1 MALYA
6 TIVLDW
12 VFFFRA
18 MKLFQDFEFTIP
30 NIVNLAAFIYIFS
43 NLNAVQFAVSHEI
56 FHKNGLFNKYLGTI
70 HMVKNLY
77 MHFTYEHLYGHH
89 RRVATPEDPASA

>member
-1 MALYA
+1 MTVISDWAL
-6 TIVLDW
+6 
-12 VFFFRA
+12 FFKVMRMFSETELTLVVII
-18 MKLFQDFEFTIP
+18 KL
-30 NIVNLAAFIYIFS
+30 LAFIFIFS

-56 FHKNGLFNKYLGTI
+56 FHKPGSFHKYLGTI

-89 RRVATPEDPASA
+89 RRVATP